1 VPDHPGL
8 RVQHDGPVLT
18 LTLANPET
26 RNAQTPSLWLALA
39 EVGESLPPEVRVV
52 VIRGEGASFSAGLH
66 RQMLAPGGMP
76 GEPDILALA
85 SSQEG
90 LDDAIAGFQ
99 RGFSV
104 WRSVPAVVVAVVQGH
119 AVGAG
124 FQLALAA
131 DLRLLADDAQLCMRE
146 VHLELIPDLG
156 GTGPLVHLVGYARA
170 LEICATGRFVG
181 AGEAGAIGL
190 ATAVV
195 ARHELD
201 AATDDLVAALL
212 AAPVES
218 LRALKALLHNAIHA
232 APDEQLG
239 AERAAQAAL
248 LRALAGSAR
257 RRAVSAAE

>member
-1 VPDHPGL
+1 MPDHPGL

-18 LTLANPET
+18 LTLANPEA
-26 RNAQTPSLWLALA
+26 RNAQTPSLWLAVA

-52 VIRGEGASFSAGLH
+52 VIRGEGGSFSAGLH

-85 SSQEG
+85 SFDEG
-90 LDDAIAGFQ
+90 LDEAIAGFQ
-99 RGFSV
+99 RGFVV

-146 VHLELIPDLG
+146 VQLGLIPDLG

-181 AGEAGAIGL
+181 AAEAAAMGL

-195 ARHELD
+195 PRPELD
-201 AATDDLVAALL
+201 GATEDLVAALL
-212 AAPVES
+212 AAPVDS
-218 LRALKALLHNAIHA
+218 LRALKPLLGNAIHA
-232 APDEQLG
+232 TPDEQLA
-239 AERAAQAAL
+239 AERTAQAGL
-248 LRALAGSAR
+248 LRSLARTAR
-257 RRAVSAAE
+257 R

>member
-1 VPDHPGL
+1 MRVDHG
-8 RVQHDGPVLT
+8 GPVLT
-18 LTLANPET
+18 VTLANPEA

-39 EVGESLPPEVRVV
+39 EVGESLPSDVRVV
-52 VIRGEGASFSAGLH
+52 VLRGEGASFSAGLH

-76 GEPDILALA
+76 GEVDILALA
-85 SSQEG
+85 SAVEG

-99 RGFSV
+99 RGFTV

-146 VHLELIPDLG
+146 VQLGLIPDLG

-181 AGEAGAIGL
+181 AREATAIGL

-195 ARHELD
+195 PRADLD
-201 AATDDLVAALL
+201 AAADDLVAALL
-212 AAPVES
+212 ATPDAS
-218 LRALKALLHNAIHA
+218 LRALKPLLANATHA
-232 APDEQLG
+232 VPDDQLS
-239 AERAAQAAL
+239 AERAAQAGL
-248 LRALAGSAR
+248 LRTLARLSRG
-257 RRAVSAAE
+257 